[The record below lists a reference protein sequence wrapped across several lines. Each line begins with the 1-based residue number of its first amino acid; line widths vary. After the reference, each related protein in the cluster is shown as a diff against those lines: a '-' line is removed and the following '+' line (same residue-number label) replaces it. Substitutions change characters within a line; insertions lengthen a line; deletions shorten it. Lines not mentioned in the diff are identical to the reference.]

1 MRRIMM
7 RSKSN
12 TYASDISHSE
22 DCIMVVRDWLEDQ
35 NNPDNLQMLSDIEK
49 ALYLLSNVYHS
60 LREDL

>member
-1 MRRIMM
+1 MM

-35 NNPDNLQMLSDIEK
+35 NNPDNLELLTNIEK
-49 ALYLLSNVYHS
+49 ALYLLSNVYHN
-60 LREDL
+60 LREDN